1 MTRPPKC
8 VAGYR
13 RYRGYRLRV
22 AFEAIEA
29 IEAVEAVEAIGRD
42 YNRLW
47 SAWIQSLTSNSNAV
61 IGLLS

>member
-1 MTRPPKC
+1 
-8 VAGYR
+8 
-13 RYRGYRLRV
+13 V